1 MSQMRQTAPLTFLVP
16 FPHLV
21 IRADELG
28 QAMVNVG
35 IPKTEE
41 HESHIFETMTFEG
54 WSIQFSIARAEQ
66 TS

>member
-1 MSQMRQTAPLTFLVP
+1 MSQMRQTAPLTLVVP

-28 QAMVNVG
+28 QAMVNVA

-41 HESHIFETMTFEG
+41 HESRIFENHDIRGMVD
-54 WSIQFSIARAEQ
+54 SIQHCSG
-66 TS
+66 

>member
-1 MSQMRQTAPLTFLVP
+1 MRQTAPLTFLVP

-35 IPKTEE
+35 IPKTEN
-41 HESHIFETMTFEG
+41 TKV
-54 WSIQFSIARAEQ
+54 
-66 TS
+66 TSLKP

>member
-1 MSQMRQTAPLTFLVP
+1 VSQMRQTAPLTFIVP

-28 QAMVNVG
+28 QAMVNVA

-41 HESHIFETMTFEG
+41 HESRIFENHDIRGMVDSLQHSSG
-54 WSIQFSIARAEQ
+54 
-66 TS
+66 